1 MDVGVESGKLWHGGL
16 IFLTW
21 KPNSKIRMSSRAEYY
36 SDPHAIIMP
45 NAFTDIAKSIS
56 FDYTF
61 NKMFMFRSELKNSA
75 KFGNDLLLGLIFLF
89 PAL

>member
-1 MDVGVESGKLWHGGL
+1 MSG
-16 IFLTW
+16 
-21 KPNSKIRMSSRAEYY
+21 RAEYY

-56 FDYTF
+56 FDYTL

-75 KFGNDLLLGLIFLF
+75 KFGNEFLLGVLFLF
-89 PAL
+89 PTL